1 MRPRVFSIGPGCPFL
16 ETFVTALFKGQVI
29 PEFSEQSDSFKL
41 AKFRIYVP
49 TRRAARALATEI
61 RRQSCGSQ
69 TLLPEILPLGA
80 LDDDSPDV
88 FDSLLDLSLPPAV
101 SDLERRMI
109 LGELVLEW

>member
-49 TRRAARALATEI
+49 TRPRGSRTGHRDQATELWI
-61 RRQSCGSQ
+61 
-69 TLLPEILPLGA
+69 TDPLA
-80 LDDDSPDV
+80 RNL
-88 FDSLLDLSLPPAV
+88 AV
-101 SDLERRMI
+101 GRAR
-109 LGELVLEW
+109 